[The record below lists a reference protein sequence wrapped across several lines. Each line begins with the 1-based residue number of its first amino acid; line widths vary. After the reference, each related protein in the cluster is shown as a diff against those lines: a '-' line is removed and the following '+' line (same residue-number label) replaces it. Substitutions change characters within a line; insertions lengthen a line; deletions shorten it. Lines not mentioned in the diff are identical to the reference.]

1 MNDPPPDAE
10 FWLSMEPF
18 RDLSIAQQASQCL
31 TLFERLL
38 EPQNEQDSS
47 KNDIPHNALID
58 GQARLRT
65 WIEKEGVL
73 HRGEAS
79 LDYRL
84 RHTDK
89 RLTVLDNLRQLCID
103 LDESQ

>member
-1 MNDPPPDAE
+1 
-10 FWLSMEPF
+10 MEPF
-18 RDLSIAQQASQCL
+18 RDLSIAQQASKGL

-38 EPQNEQDSS
+38 ESQDEQESS
-47 KNDIPHNALID
+47 RYDIPNDAILD

-65 WIEKEGVL
+65 WIENGGVMQ
-73 HRGEAS
+73 RGEAS

-84 RHTDK
+84 RHSDK